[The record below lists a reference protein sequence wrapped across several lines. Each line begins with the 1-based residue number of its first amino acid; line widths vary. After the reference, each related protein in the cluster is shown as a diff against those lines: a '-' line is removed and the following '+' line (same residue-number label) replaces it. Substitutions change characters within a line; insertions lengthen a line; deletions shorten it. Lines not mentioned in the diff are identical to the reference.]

1 MKRFVLAFVASSA
14 VAITVSASASAQVWL
29 KDRAATQGA
38 GIRSGDLEWHPG
50 VAAELGYDS
59 NYFNR
64 APNNRSGESAVNRR
78 DGYPVVDT
86 VRLRITPSFFVTTL
100 SQARRADG
108 TAPPPPKVAFSAGLA
123 FIYSQ
128 FLMNAGENV
137 GGVRDRLGRNFE
149 YGVLGDL
156 ALQIS
161 PGRPWG
167 FNIFDNFQRTAQPS
181 LDPLVEAG
189 LNRIENR
196 VAAELVH
203 TRPGNL
209 FDWRLGYGFGIT
221 YFENG
226 PTNNLPV
233 TAQSFNN
240 YRHELYTSG
249 RWRFLPRTALVY
261 NGSYWFQQYNTT
273 TPGLANSRPLRTRIG
288 LSGLITDRFSVLG
301 LIGWGASFYQNAT
314 GNAADNRD
322 FDSVIGQLELRW
334 FLTGAAPEAGLA
346 PPPLSSSVALG
357 FTRDFSNSYIGNYY
371 VRNRG
376 YLSLSTMVAQRL
388 LITADAGFAGIQY
401 ADVLDRTTGQTL
413 VRSFT
418 NGRADATLFL
428 EYRVKD
434 WLGLNATY
442 NYLAEFSDTS
452 LPANALRQSRYLMAF
467 QRHQIFAGIRA
478 FF

>member
-1 MKRFVLAFVASSA
+1 MKRFVLAFVASSV
-14 VAITVSASASAQVWL
+14 VATVSSNASAQAWL

-50 VAAELGYDS
+50 VAAEVGYDS

-64 APNNRSGESAVNRR
+64 ADNNRTGETAPNARN
-78 DGYPVVDT
+78 GYPVVDT
-86 VRLRITPSFFVTTL
+86 VRLRITPSFHVSTL
-100 SQARRADG
+100 TAARRADG
-108 TAPPPPKVAFSAGLA
+108 TAGPPPKVAFSAGAA

-128 FLMNAGENV
+128 FLVNAGD
-137 GGVRDRLGRNFE
+137 GRDKLGRTFE
-149 YGVLGDL
+149 WGALADL

-161 PGRPWG
+161 PQRPWG

-181 LDPLVEAG
+181 FDPVVEAG

-209 FDWRLGYGFGIT
+209 LDWRLGYAFGIT
-221 YFENG
+221 YFENSPPG
-226 PTNNLPV
+226 ATV
-233 TAQSFNN
+233 SAQNFNN
-240 YRHELYTSG
+240 YRHEFYTSG

-261 NGSYWFQQYNTT
+261 NGSYWLQQYNDP

-288 LSGLITDRFSVLG
+288 LSGLITDRFSVLA
-301 LIGWGASFYQNAT
+301 LVGWGSSFYSNAGT
-314 GNAADNRD
+314 GNRD
-322 FDSVIGQLELRW
+322 FDSIIGQLELRW
-334 FLTGAAPEAGLA
+334 FLTGAAPEAGLP
-346 PPPLSSSVALG
+346 PPPLSSSVAIG
-357 FTRDFSNSYIGNYY
+357 FTRDFLNSYIGNYY

-376 YLSLSTMVAQRL
+376 YLGLSTMIAQRFL
-388 LITADAGFAGIQY
+388 VTADVGVAGIQY
-401 ADVLDRTTGQTL
+401 ADYLDRTTGRTL
-413 VRSFT
+413 TTSFST
-418 NGRADATLFL
+418 MRADATLFG

-442 NYLAEFSDTS
+442 MYLAEFSDTS
-452 LPANALRQSRYLMAF
+452 LASNQNNDTRFLLAY
-467 QRHQIFAGIRA
+467 QRHQIMGGIRV

>member
-14 VAITVSASASAQVWL
+14 AALVTATVSAPASAQAWL

-50 VAAELGYDS
+50 VAAEVGYDS

-64 APNNRSGESAVNRR
+64 APNRRSNESAVNAR

-86 VRLRITPSFFVTTL
+86 VRLRITPQIFVSTL
-100 SQARRADG
+100 TQVRRADG
-108 TAPPPPKVAFSAGLA
+108 TSGPPPKVAFSAGAA

-128 FLMNAGENV
+128 FLMNAGE
-137 GGVRDRLGRNFE
+137 GRDKLGRNFE
-149 YGVLGDL
+149 YGILADL
-156 ALQIS
+156 ALQIA
-161 PGRPWG
+161 PQRPWG

-209 FDWRLGYGFGIT
+209 LDWRFGYAYGLT

-240 YRHELYTSG
+240 SRHELYTTG

-261 NGSYWFQQYNTT
+261 NGSYWFQNYASP

-288 LSGLITDRFSVLG
+288 LSGLITDRFSVLA
-301 LIGWGASFYQNAT
+301 LAGWGASFYQNANDPA
-314 GNAADNRD
+314 GNRD

-346 PPPLSSSVALG
+346 PPPLSSSVAVG
-357 FTRDFSNSYIGNYY
+357 FTRDFLNSYIGNYY

-376 YLSLSTMVAQRL
+376 YISLSTMIGQRF
-388 LITADAGFAGIQY
+388 LITADAGAAAIQY
-401 ADVLDRTTGQTL
+401 ADYLDRDTGNTL

-418 NGRADATLFL
+418 TTRIDGTLFG

-442 NYLAEFSDTS
+442 QFLGEFTGTS
-452 LPANALRQSRYLMAF
+452 LPANQNRQTRFQPAY
-467 QRHQIFAGIRA
+467 QRHQIFAGVRV